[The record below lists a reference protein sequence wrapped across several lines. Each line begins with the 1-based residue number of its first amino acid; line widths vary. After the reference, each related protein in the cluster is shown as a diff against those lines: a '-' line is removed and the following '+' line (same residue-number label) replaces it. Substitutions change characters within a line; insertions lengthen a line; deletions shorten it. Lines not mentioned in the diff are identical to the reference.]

1 MESEKLTP
9 VVDKVAEELESAG
22 LYRRAATRW
31 LQVFFE
37 CSEDSER
44 AWVSRHRLYCLSLSL
59 MPVVKS
65 EDNYSEIYR
74 AVNELHREMG
84 LELPE
89 RALRS
94 SRVRGRRR

>member
-9 VVDKVAEELESAG
+9 VVDKIAEDLEKTG
-22 LYRRAATRW
+22 CYRRAATRW

-37 CSEDSER
+37 CNEDSER

-59 MPVVKS
+59 RPVVKS
-65 EDNYSEIYR
+65 DDNYSEIYK
-74 AVNELHREMG
+74 AVDELHREMG

-89 RALRS
+89 RAYRS
-94 SRVRGRRR
+94 YRIKGRRR